1 MIGKQVKGRGFRE
14 LLNYLFNKEGAQ
26 LIGGNMVGENPRELA
41 AEFRFLKALN
51 PRVERVV
58 YHASLSVPA
67 RKKLDNEKW
76 IAIAQ
81 DYLNG
86 MGFDDNQYVIVRHVD
101 RSHDHIHI
109 VASRIKLTGECVHDG
124 WDYRRSEQL
133 IRQLERDYQLEAAQS
148 SWEKDRR
155 SPTTGEWRQ
164 RQRTGEDSVRE
175 RLQDYIDEAAADCP
189 TMPQLINRLKNEG
202 IDVRV
207 GHTRTGNRGI
217 SYQLDGI
224 AISGTHLGREYTFP
238 GLQKYKG
245 VSYGNGHDRAI
256 QRASDRLPADVEE
269 VQLKRTRIVA
279 QIVSNYL
286 NSIGENEHQSKQYIA
301 GWDEDELVLVRNSD
315 SRQLMRAI
323 YKDNSWE
330 AVERGRLTEADVQF
344 FQRLQQLLIEAQE
357 REQLQ
362 RERKQEQRG
371 FQLEP

>member
-67 RKKLDNEKW
+67 REKLDNKKW

-124 WDYRRSEQL
+124 WDYRRSEEL

-175 RLQDYIDEAAADCP
+175 KLQDYIDEAAADCP

-207 GHTRTGNRGI
+207 GHTPTGNHGI

-245 VSYGNGHDRAI
+245 VSYCSEQERAI
-256 QRASDRLPADVEE
+256 QRASNRKPADVEE

-286 NSIGENEHQSKQYIA
+286 DHIGENGHQSKQYTA
-301 GWDEDELVLVRNSD
+301 GWDDDELMLVRNSD

-323 YKDNSWE
+323 YKDNSWQ

-344 FQRLQQLLIEAQE
+344 FQRWQQLLIEARE
-357 REQLQ
+357 REQLE
-362 RERKQEQRG
+362 RKRKQEQLG
-371 FQLEP
+371 FDLEP